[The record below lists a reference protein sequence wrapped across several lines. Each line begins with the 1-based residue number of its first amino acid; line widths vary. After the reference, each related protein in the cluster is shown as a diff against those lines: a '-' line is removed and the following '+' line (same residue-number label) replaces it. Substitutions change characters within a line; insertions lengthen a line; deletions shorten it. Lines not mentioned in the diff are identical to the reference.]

1 MVKNLYLLAV
11 ATVPVGLGGGGGGG
25 RNNKLYLEKCLG
37 HN

>member
-11 ATVPVGLGGGGGGG
+11 ATVPVGLGVGGGG